1 MTQGSFP
8 NFGMRDIWETSDVK
22 GGVLCA
28 YHHNLSTLDPISHE
42 YFADIDWLAAE
53 TRRKLQGI
61 GNSDP
66 DSPHN
71 EDPHSFSRDSTSLC
85 YVFSNLLLL
94 ASPEALD
101 ARKDALKLLTTEV
114 LEVLNNI
121 TNLYSTKAVNDQM
134 WYSREALQNVQD
146 ICREAINQELIA
158 KLCVLWD
165 ETFRYSTR

>member
-1 MTQGSFP
+1 
-8 NFGMRDIWETSDVK
+8 MRTP
-22 GGVLCA
+22 
-28 YHHNLSTLDPISHE
+28 HISQFRIQNSHK
-42 YFADIDWLAAE
+42 YFTDIDWLAAE

-61 GNSDP
+61 GNTDP

-101 ARKDALKLLTTEV
+101 ARKDALKLLATEV

-165 ETFRYSTR
+165 ETFRYSIR